1 MIAIIT
7 SKQDLAGV
15 NIAEELKKEPLEK
28 YNAELYEVEEK
39 SVNAE
44 NIDKKIE
51 ADLFIFATKHE
62 SKSGIPSLS
71 VHSPG
76 NWGIA
81 ELGGKDNELCI
92 CPASYLKEALIFLE
106 KNNTINYDIVQECT
120 HHGPFLEKPCFFIE
134 IGSTEKEWKNK
145 EAGKIITKTIIYL
158 LKNKPKQYE
167 SAVGLGGLHTTPNFK
182 KIILNS
188 DIAIGHVCPKYNLE
202 NLNENNLK
210 QAIEKTIP
218 KSELIILDWKGL
230 KEHKEKVKLLTSNF
244 KVKRTSDF

>member
-7 SKQDLAGV
+7 SKQDLAGI
-15 NIAEELKKEPLEK
+15 NIAEELKKENLEK
-28 YNAELYEVEEK
+28 YNAKLYEIEEY
-39 SVNAE
+39 SIDAE
-44 NIDKKIE
+44 DIDKKIQ

-71 VHSPG
+71 VHSLG
-76 NWGIA
+76 NWGKA

-120 HHGPFLEKPCFFIE
+120 HHGPYIEKPCFFIE
-134 IGSTEKEWKNK
+134 IGSVEEQWKNK
-145 EAGKIITKTIIYL
+145 EAGNIIAKTIMYL
-158 LKNKPKQYE
+158 LENPPKE
-167 SAVGLGGLHTTPNFK
+167 HRTAVGLGGLHTTPNFK

-202 NLNENNLK
+202 NLNEDNLK
-210 QAIEKTIP
+210 QAIERTLP
-218 KSELIILDWKGL
+218 KSSLIILDWKGL
-230 KEHKEKVKLLTSNF
+230 KQYKEKVKQLVENYE
-244 KVKRTSDF
+244 VKRTSDF

>member
-7 SKQDLAGV
+7 SKQDLASV
-15 NIAEELKKEPLEK
+15 NIAEELKKENLEK
-28 YNAELYEVEEK
+28 YNAKHYVVEEK
-39 SVNAE
+39 PVYAE
-44 NIDKKIE
+44 DLDKKID

-76 NWGIA
+76 NWANAG
-81 ELGGKDNELCI
+81 LGGRDNKLCI

-106 KNNTINYDIVQECT
+106 NNNTINFDVVQECT
-120 HHGPFLEKPCFFIE
+120 HHGPYLEKPCFFIE
-134 IGSTEKEWKNK
+134 IGSAEEQWKNK
-145 EAGKIITKTIIYL
+145 DAAKIIVKAIIYL
-158 LKNKPKQYE
+158 LKNPPKEYKT
-167 SAVGLGGLHTTPNFK
+167 AVGLGGLHTTPNFK

-188 DIAIGHVCPKYNLE
+188 DVAMGHVCPAYNLE
-202 NLNENNLK
+202 NLDENNLK
-210 QAIEKTIP
+210 EALEKTDP

-230 KEHKEKVKLLTSNF
+230 KRYKEKIKQLTSDY